1 MNSAEHSKTKQQQKI
16 SNHNGNYKQTNI
28 LIWCHLKIMVI
39 MASCVKCMLRN
50 SNWNTITSNFKFWL
64 NF

>member
-1 MNSAEHSKTKQQQKI
+1 MNNDEHLESKQQQKI

-39 MASCVKCMLRN
+39 MASCVK
-50 SNWNTITSNFKFWL
+50 
-64 NF
+64 